1 MPFGPMSVCPPRIA
15 LSRPKLDA
23 SGLLALGARWRALEA
38 TADPSPF
45 QTWTWIDCAA
55 ERFSDPLLIEAHDA
69 DGLLALALWNR
80 RRSWLAGDSLWLHE
94 SGDPALDAVFTEHN
108 DPLLARRAPEGLL
121 AAMLRAALRARDGRT
136 SRLVL
141 SGVGTATRDAALGT
155 GAAALPGPDRPAPYV
170 DLARVPPGTAY
181 VEQLSRNTRQQLRRS
196 DRAYAAGGALRIER
210 AGDAGQALA
219 FLDALIALHA
229 ATWAA
234 RGKPGAFAAEPVR
247 RFHRRLIQRGAPNEA
262 ELLRITAGGRVVG
275 YLYNL
280 VRGGWAC
287 AYQSGFDYPGAGPH
301 GKPGLTC
308 HHLAIEMHRARG
320 GASYDFL
327 GGADRYK
334 RSLSN
339 AERTLH
345 WLSLAPRRHPA
356 VLLAGAKRLLRR

>member
-1 MPFGPMSVCPPRIA
+1 MSSSPPRIV
-15 LSRPKLDA
+15 LSRPKLDPP
-23 SGLLALGARWRALEA
+23 GLRALGARWRTVEA
-38 TADPSPF
+38 VADPAFF
-45 QTWTWIDCAA
+45 QTWTWIGCAA
-55 ERFSDPLLIEAHDA
+55 RRFADPLLIEAHDA
-69 DGLLALALWNR
+69 DGPLGIALWNR

-121 AAMLRAALRARDGRT
+121 LAMLRAALEPWDGRAP
-136 SRLVL
+136 RLVL
-141 SGVGTATRDAALGT
+141 SGVGAATRDAALQT
-155 GAAALPGPDRPAPYV
+155 GAVALPGPDRAAPYV
-170 DLARVPPGTAY
+170 DLARVPPGEAY
-181 VEQLSRNTRQQLRRS
+181 IEQLSRNTRQQLRRS

-210 AGDAGQALA
+210 AANAGQALA
-219 FLDALIALHA
+219 FLHALIALHA

-234 RGKPGAFAAEPVR
+234 RGKPGAFATEPVR
-247 RFHRRLIQRGAPNEA
+247 RFHRCLVGRGAPEEV
-262 ELLRITAGGRVVG
+262 ELLRIAAGGRVVG

-287 AYQSGFDYPGAGPH
+287 AYQSGFDYPGAAPH

-320 GASYDFL
+320 GTSYDFL

-339 AERTLH
+339 AERVLH
-345 WLSLAPRRHPA
+345 WLSVAPPRHPA
-356 VLLAGAKRLLRR
+356 VTLARVRGLIRR